1 MNLKRRLLMPYL
13 NDFFSNTNEQFNTK
27 YKLSYETCKNIYRTS
42 ALGKRIIEGLIN
54 YALSVPREIT
64 VKDLPEEFV
73 KAFNKTSQSMKQT
86 EKIKE
91 ALYISRIYG
100 TSALF
105 INVSHETEYAL
116 DYIPNSADTGY
127 DIHFTTLDPMNL
139 SNCQVNLDPL
149 HPNFL
154 TIDRIV
160 INNKEF
166 DKRLIIMCHPLPFL
180 YLDDRTS
187 LIPFSPPSVFYN
199 MADLITDYDK
209 AIQSLD
215 ALLYKAGVII
225 YSYNSGGKIS
235 GVKIDSI
242 KASEQILNQKRA
254 GSVLAVPTGNAIQDF
269 PINNVLGI
277 VEAINKLEDCI
288 TKALKDT
295 PASILFDSQLGRGF
309 SSGEMD
315 KQTEIQTVDTY
326 RQNFIRPLYEG
337 TDYFV
342 MLKAWDEE
350 FLNDIKEQYPDL
362 SKYDNVYL
370 FEKAREGFEFE
381 FGNLYP
387 EPEQVKIGNNNM
399 KLDLLM
405 KLANLGCET
414 SDLQQELND
423 SEIFNNEIELRE
435 PQQPQPQQGQGQGN
449 EQQSMSNN
457 NNKNKDNNNSIS
469 QQDFD
474 TMFKNIDKIKKN
486 II

>member
-1 MNLKRRLLMPYL
+1 MPYL

-54 YALSVPREIT
+54 YALSVPRDIT
-64 VKDLPEEFV
+64 VKDLPDEFV
-73 KAFNKTSQSMKQT
+73 KQFNKISNKMKQT

-91 ALYISRIYG
+91 TLYISRIYG

-105 INVSHETEYAL
+105 INVSHETEGHAL
-116 DYIPNSADTGY
+116 DYIPNATDIGY

-149 HPNFL
+149 SPDFL
-154 TIDRIV
+154 TIDNI
-160 INNKEF
+160 IIQNKSF
-166 DKRLIIMCHPLPFL
+166 DKRLIIICHPLPFL

-235 GVKIDSI
+235 GVKVDSI

-350 FLNDIKEQYPDL
+350 FLNEMRQEFPEL
-362 SKYDNVYL
+362 SKYDNIQL
-370 FEKAREGFEFE
+370 FEKARGGFEFE

-387 EPEQVKIGNNNM
+387 EPEQVKVGNKTM
-399 KLDLLM
+399 KLDLLL
-405 KLANLGCET
+405 KLAQLGCET

-435 PQQPQPQQGQGQGN
+435 PQAPMGQGQGQN
-449 EQQSMSNN
+449 EQGKDNQMSNN
-457 NNKNKDNNNSIS
+457 INKDKNKDNSIS

-474 TMFKNIDKIKKN
+474 AMFKNIDKIKKN